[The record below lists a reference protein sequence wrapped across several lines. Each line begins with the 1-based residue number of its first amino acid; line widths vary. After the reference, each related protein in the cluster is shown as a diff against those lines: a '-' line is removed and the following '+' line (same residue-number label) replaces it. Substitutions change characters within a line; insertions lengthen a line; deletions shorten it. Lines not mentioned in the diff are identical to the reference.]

1 MSNTF
6 KRWYRGSGITIY
18 IRSAYVLR
26 GELMSPEYTWAID
39 TLAGDCIPMEYQP
52 SGLEWTR
59 TAALAAARGYIDRVL
74 GERAQAEPE
83 QPAAPKAKRRTPRSH
98 AAKAIQAVLAMS
110 PAERLD
116 QRARWHDQALRQ
128 RLIAQGIIKT
138 A

>member
-74 GERAQAEPE
+74 GERKAQAQAEAPA
-83 QPAAPKAKRRTPRSH
+83 PAAPRAKKRTPRSH
-98 AAKAIQAVLAMS
+98 AAQAVKAVIAMS

-116 QRARWHDQALRQ
+116 LRASSGAT
-128 RLIAQGIIKT
+128 RLSARG
-138 A
+138 